1 MLGPWIKVN
10 RKKSYDKPRQCIK
23 KWRHHFANK
32 GLYNQSYDFSSSHVW
47 MWKLDHK
54 EGWAPKNWCSWTVA
68 LEKTLESPLDCK
80 EIKPVNQKGNQPW
93 IFIGSTDT
101 EVEAPILW
109 SPDVKSWL
117 TEKTLMLGKIE
128 DKRRRGQ
135 QRMRWLDNITNSMDM
150 NLSKFWETVKDTESW
165 HAAVHGVVKNLTRL
179 SRMNNNIPLYFSF

>member
-1 MLGPWIKVN
+1 MLAPW
-10 RKKSYDKPRQCIK
+10 KKSYDKPRQRIK

-93 IFIGSTDT
+93 IFIGRTDT

-117 TEKTLMLGKIE
+117 IEKTLMLGKIE

-135 QRMRWLDNITNSMDM
+135 QRMRWQMASLNQWMWVWTNSGRQWRTAKAGVLWSMGSRRVGHD
-150 NLSKFWETVKDTESW
+150 LVTEQRVSHTAW
-165 HAAVHGVVKNLTRL
+165 TR
-179 SRMNNNIPLYFSF
+179 